1 MHARTILVCAAFLAA
16 GCGPHRIPEA
26 SLATELVTEDDLI
39 LAVNNNN
46 WSDVVIY
53 MLRDGRR
60 NRLLIV
66 TAARSAS
73 VALPARY
80 VSATGTIQ
88 IVAHR
93 IGGNDEYV
101 SPAVSVRLGRTVEL
115 TLESKLARSS
125 VGVW

>member
-1 MHARTILVCAAFLAA
+1 MHVRTILLCAAFLAT
-16 GCGPHRIPEA
+16 GCAPHRAPEPLLTT
-26 SLATELVTEDDLI
+26 SLASDDELV

-66 TAARSAS
+66 TAARSTS
-73 VALPARY
+73 VALPARF
-80 VSATGTIQ
+80 VSSTGTVQ

-101 SPAVSVRLGRTVEL
+101 SPAVSVRLGHTVEL
-115 TLESKLARSS
+115 TIESKLARSS